1 MKRSYAC
8 SSAEHAWTRRQM
20 LGGLAGAAAGSL
32 GLGALL
38 HPAVAKEMAAKE
50 KQVLL
55 IWLDGAM
62 SQFETWDPKPHTEFG
77 GPFRAIPTSVPGIHI
92 SELMPHTAKQMHHL
106 SLIRNLHTRFED
118 HSRAVAPIQRGDPKD
133 RGVTY
138 PFLGSAVAKLL
149 GPGQS
154 ELPPYI
160 HIKPGHGGFHYKDAG
175 FLGAQYGSLA
185 LGDGKLP
192 DNLAVPEGA
201 SAESLAARQRF
212 RVSTNQRFTAQRR
225 TAQSEAYEYSYEMA
239 AQIMQR
245 RDLFDASTFDARDV
259 ERYGTQGIGRHLL
272 LARRLLE
279 AGTRFVKVTM
289 YHWDTHADNFNYHR
303 ELVGA
308 LDQPFAALMD
318 DLSQRGM
325 LENVLVLMLSEF
337 GRTPKINQKV
347 GRDHYPEAW
356 SMCLGGAGIQSG
368 AVVGKTN
375 AIGSWVDGDAVDIGH
390 IFHTVYSA
398 LGIDAAHQEYMNG
411 TQPLP
416 IAHEDCAPIKE
427 LLV

>member
-1 MKRSYAC
+1 MKLPYEC
-8 SSAEHAWTRRQM
+8 SSADHRLSRRQM
-20 LGGLAGAAAGSL
+20 LGGMAGAAVGTL

-38 HPAVAKEMAAKE
+38 HPAAATQMAAGE

-62 SQFETWDPKPHTEFG
+62 SQFESWDPKPHTEFG
-77 GPFRAIPTSVPGIHI
+77 GPFRAIPTSVPGLHV
-92 SELMPHTAKQMHHL
+92 SELLPHTSQQMHHL
-106 SLIRNLHTRFED
+106 SVIRNLHTRFED

-133 RGVTY
+133 RGVAY
-138 PFLGSAVAKLL
+138 PYLGSAVAKMF
-149 GPGQS
+149 GPGNS

-160 HIKPGHGGFHYKDAG
+160 HIKPGSGGFHYKDAG
-175 FLGAQYGSLA
+175 FLGAQYGALA

-192 DNLAVPEGA
+192 DNLVPP
-201 SAESLAARQRF
+201 AELTPDSNEARQSF
-212 RVSTNQRFTAQRR
+212 RNLTNRHFSAGRR
-225 TAQSEAYEYSYEMA
+225 TAKSEAYEYSYQMA
-239 AQIMQR
+239 EQIMKR
-245 RDLFDASTFDARDV
+245 RDLFDQSTFDAQDV
-259 ERYGTQGIGRHLL
+259 ECYGSHGFGRHLL

-289 YHWDTHADNFNYHR
+289 YHWDTHADNFNYHQ

-308 LDQPFAALMD
+308 IDQPFAALMH
-318 DLSQRGM
+318 DLSERSM
-325 LENVLVLMLSEF
+325 LDNVLVLMLSEF

-356 SMCLGGAGIQSG
+356 SMVLGGAGIQKG

-375 AIGSWVDGDAVDIGH
+375 ARGTMVEGDEIDIGH
-390 IFHTVYSA
+390 VFHTAFAA
-398 LGIDAAHQEYMNG
+398 LGVDAKKEEYMNG

-416 IAHEDCAPIKE
+416 IAHDECGPIKE